1 MAVHTQQSLSGF
13 IASDPQLSFTAHGDA
28 RFYAKI
34 GQEHY
39 SRNDD
44 GTFTQLD
51 TTFHDLVQ
59 YRRAAERSYAAF
71 SKGDKFVAEG
81 YTREYDY
88 ELDGQPQHGE
98 EFVAKKLGHDTARTT
113 YTVDRAH
120 HSQTAERDHGL
131 DVAGNETVEKSMQV
145 ENASRRS
152 AVSAPVRNPA
162 PFDPPPASARAS
174 TSNPAASL

>member
-1 MAVHTQQSLSGF
+1 MAIHTQQSLSGF
-13 IASDPQLSFTAHGDA
+13 IASDPQLTFTTQGDA

-71 SKGDKFVAEG
+71 AKGDKFIAEG

-88 ELDGQPQHGE
+88 EFDGQPRHGE
-98 EFVAKKLGHDTARTT
+98 EFVVKKIGHDTARTT
-113 YTVDRAH
+113 YTIDRTHA
-120 HSQTAERDHGL
+120 STAERDHGL
-131 DVAGNETVEKSMQV
+131 DAAGHEILDERKPTDDSP
-145 ENASRRS
+145 RPP
-152 AVSAPVRNPA
+152 AVPGPVRRLG
-162 PFDPPPASARAS
+162 PFEPHDPKRAVIG
-174 TSNPAASL
+174 SNPAVSL

>member
-1 MAVHTQQSLSGF
+1 MAIHTQQSLSGF

-51 TTFHDLVQ
+51 STFHDLVQ

-71 SKGDKFVAEG
+71 NKGDKFIAEG

-88 ELDGQPQHGE
+88 EFDGQPQHGE

-113 YTVDRAH
+113 YTVDRTH
-120 HSQTAERDHGL
+120 HARTAERGDEV
-131 DVAGNETVEKSMQV
+131 DVGNGTVDKYLRA
-145 ENASRRS
+145 ENPSRPS
-152 AVSAPVRNPA
+152 VDSVPMTNPA
-162 PFDPPPASARAS
+162 PFDASLSGRVS
-174 TSNPAASL
+174 TSSPAVTL

>member
-1 MAVHTQQSLSGF
+1 MAIHTQQSLSGF

-51 TTFHDLVQ
+51 STFHDLVQ

-71 SKGDKFVAEG
+71 SKGDKFIAEG

-88 ELDGQPQHGE
+88 EFDGQPQHGE

-113 YTVDRAH
+113 YTVDRTH
-120 HSQTAERDHGL
+120 HSRTAEQGDGL
-131 DVAGNETVEKSMQV
+131 DVGNETVDKKIRA
-145 ENASRRS
+145 ENRSRP
-152 AVSAPVRNPA
+152 PVDSVPMSKPA
-162 PFDPPPASARAS
+162 PFDASLSGRVS
-174 TSNPAASL
+174 TSGPAVTL